1 MKRAL
6 PPEVKVFIVQ
16 CVACYD
22 TPAIVAKKVKE
33 EFGIDMIR
41 QHVEQYDPTK
51 KMGKNLSKRLCD
63 LFYATRKRFNDDIT
77 DIAIANK
84 AYRLRVL
91 DRMAADTEGRKNYKM
106 TAAFL
111 EQAAKEVGDAYRRK
125 VVDDEEES
133 LPKPVKVEISVKDA
147 RIRDDD

>member
-1 MKRAL
+1 
-6 PPEVKVFIVQ
+6 
-16 CVACYD
+16 
-22 TPAIVAKKVKE
+22 
-33 EFGIDMIR
+33 
-41 QHVEQYDPTK
+41 
-51 KMGKNLSKRLCD
+51 MGKNLSKRLCD

-111 EQAAKEVGDAYRRK
+111 EQAAKEVGDAYSREK
-125 VVDDEEES
+125 PQTGGNDVAEALSALIDK
-133 LPKPVKVEISVKDA
+133 LPG
-147 RIRDDD
+147 